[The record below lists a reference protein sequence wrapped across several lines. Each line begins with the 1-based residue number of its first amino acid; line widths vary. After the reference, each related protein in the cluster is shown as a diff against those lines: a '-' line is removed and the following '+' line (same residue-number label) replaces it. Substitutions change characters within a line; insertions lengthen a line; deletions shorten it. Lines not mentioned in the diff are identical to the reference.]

1 MNTLDDMSFFLDNYK
16 NNYVAHHLN
25 NTPENK
31 KLLYDTENKIN
42 SLLNNLT
49 NEKNRMVGE
58 NKKTRTDIEKVN
70 NKIKKVK
77 KQHSYLAEEATRL
90 VNSDLG
96 AIEQNENTNGV
107 NSQYKRKIFFEI
119 ILLATILMFL
129 YINGNIIQTIRNK
142 LPTDTK

>member
-31 KLLYDTENKIN
+31 RLLYDAENKIN